1 MKFCLKN
8 PSSADIIRI
17 KVKNDIYHYGIYIS
31 DDEVIAYGKASDIF
45 KASKEDVKVIS
56 TNIKEF
62 LDGHFLEVVD
72 YSFTEKIK
80 KNKPD
85 KVIKLARERLGEAK
99 YDILN
104 NNCEHFVNECVFNK
118 HISLQ
123 ADNYKK

>member
-31 DDEVIAYGKASDIF
+31 DDEVIGFVLASDIL
-45 KASKEDVKVIS
+45 KTNKEDVKVVS
-56 TNIKEF
+56 TDIKTF
-62 LDGHFLEVVD
+62 LDGHFLEVMEL
-72 YSFTEKIK
+72 SFIEKMK

-85 KVIKLARERLGEAK
+85 KIIKLARQRIGEGN
-99 YDILN
+99 YDILE

-123 ADNYKK
+123 TNNIKK

>member
-8 PSSADIIRI
+8 PNSGDIIRI

-31 DDEVIAYGKASDIF
+31 DSEVIAYGLAKDIF
-45 KASKEDVKVIS
+45 KTDKNDVKVLS
-56 TNIKEF
+56 TDIKEF
-62 LDGHFLEVVD
+62 LDGHFLECAE
-72 YSFTEKIK
+72 YSFIEKCK
-80 KNKPD
+80 KNKLD
-85 KVIKLARERLGEAK
+85 KIINLARLRIGEAK

>member
-31 DDEVIAYGKASDIF
+31 DDEVIGFGLASDIL
-45 KASKEDVKVIS
+45 KTNKEDVKVVS
-56 TNIKEF
+56 TDIKTF
-62 LDGHFLEVVD
+62 LDGHFLEVMEL
-72 YSFTEKIK
+72 SFIEKMK

-85 KVIKLARERLGEAK
+85 KIIKLARQRIGEGN
-99 YDILN
+99 YDILE

-123 ADNYKK
+123 TNNIKK

>member
-1 MKFCLKN
+1 MRFCLKN
-8 PSSADIIRI
+8 PQSSDIIRI

-45 KASKEDVKVIS
+45 KTEKENVKVIS

-62 LDGHFLEVVD
+62 LDGHFLETAE
-72 YSFTEKIK
+72 YTFIEKCK

-85 KVIKLARERLGEAK
+85 KIINLAKSRLGEAK

-118 HISLQ
+118 HVSLQ
-123 ADNYKK
+123 VDKIKK

>member
-31 DDEVIAYGKASDIF
+31 DEEVIGFGLASDIL
-45 KASKEDVKVIS
+45 KTNKEDVKVVS
-56 TNIKEF
+56 TDIKTF
-62 LDGHFLEVVD
+62 LDGHFLEVMEL
-72 YSFTEKIK
+72 SFIEKMK

-85 KVIKLARERLGEAK
+85 KIIKLARQRIGEGN
-99 YDILN
+99 YDILE

-123 ADNYKK
+123 TNNIKK